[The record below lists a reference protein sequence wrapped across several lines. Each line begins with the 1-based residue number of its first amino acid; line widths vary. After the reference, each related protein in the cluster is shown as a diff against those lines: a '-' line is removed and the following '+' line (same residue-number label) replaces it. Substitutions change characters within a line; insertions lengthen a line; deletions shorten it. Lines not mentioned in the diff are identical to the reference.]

1 MKIELIEAYSHKEE
15 VKALFQEYTDMLIEC
30 DNNFKEYLNKQNYDD
45 ELEHLESK
53 YGLPYG
59 RLYLAF
65 CDNELAGCIALRN
78 IDNVNCEMKRLYVRP
93 DFRGKNIG
101 SILIKKIIEDARS
114 IGYKHILLDTFPFL
128 ETAIKLYKNLGFYEI
143 ESYNNNPMDNLIYL
157 KFDL

>member
-1 MKIELIEAYSHKEE
+1 MKIELIEGYSHEE
-15 VKALFQEYTDMLIEC
+15 EIRALFQEYTDTLIEC
-30 DNNFKEYLNKQNYDD
+30 DKGFKEYLNKQNYDD

-65 CDNELAGCIALRN
+65 CDNEIAGCVALRK
-78 IDNVNCEMKRLYVRP
+78 IDEDNCEMKRLYVRSK
-93 DFRGKNIG
+93 FRRNKIG
-101 SILIKKIIEDARS
+101 NLLVKKIIEDARS
-114 IGYKHILLDTFPFL
+114 IGYKYILLDTFPFL

-143 ESYNNNPMDNLIYL
+143 ESYNNSPMDNLIYL

>member
-30 DNNFKEYLNKQNYDD
+30 DKDFKEYLNKQNYDD
-45 ELEHLESK
+45 ELEHPESK

-65 CDNELAGCIALRN
+65 CDNELAGCIGLRK
-78 IDNVNCEMKRLYVRP
+78 IDEESCEMKRLYVRP

-101 SILIKKIIEDARS
+101 SILIKKIIEDTRS
-114 IGYKHILLDTFPFL
+114 IGYKHILLDTFRFFL
-128 ETAIKLYKNLGFYEI
+128 LPCPSVYYTSHKFLMFL
-143 ESYNNNPMDNLIYL
+143 SYCHHSPAT
-157 KFDL
+157 

>member
-30 DNNFKEYLNKQNYDD
+30 DKDFKEYLNKQNYDD
-45 ELEHLESK
+45 ELEHPESK

-78 IDNVNCEMKRLYVRP
+78 IDNVNCEMKRLYVRT

-101 SILIKKIIEDARS
+101 RILIKKIIEDATS

-128 ETAIKLYKNLGFYEI
+128 KTAINLYKNLGFYEI

>member
-1 MKIELIEAYSHKEE
+1 MKIEIVEAYAHKKE
-15 VKALFQEYTDMLIEC
+15 VKNLFIEYTDMLIEC
-30 DNNFKEYLNKQNYDD
+30 DKNFKDYLIKQNYDD
-45 ELEHLESK
+45 ELEHLENK

-65 CDNELAGCIALRN
+65 CDNKLAGCIGLKK
-78 IDNVNCEMKRLYVRP
+78 IDDESCEIKRLYVKP
-93 DFRGKNIG
+93 EFRGKQIGNI
-101 SILIKKIIEDARS
+101 LVKQIIADAKS

-128 ETAIKLYKNLGFYEI
+128 ETAIKMYKKLGFYEI

>member
-1 MKIELIEAYSHKEE
+1 MKIDLIEAYSHKEE
-15 VKALFQEYTDMLIEC
+15 AISLFKEYTGMLIEC
-30 DNNFKEYLNKQNYDD
+30 DNDFKEYLNKQNYDE

-65 CDNELAGCIALRN
+65 YNGELAGCIGLRK
-78 IDNVNCEMKRLYVRP
+78 IDEKNCEMKRLYVRP
-93 DFRGKNIG
+93 EFRGNNIG
-101 SILIKKIIEDARS
+101 NILVKKIIEDAKT

-143 ESYNNNPMDNLIYL
+143 ESYNNSPMDNLIYL
-157 KFDL
+157 NFNL

>member
-45 ELEHLESK
+45 ELEHLENK

-101 SILIKKIIEDARS
+101 RILIKKIIEDATS

-128 ETAIKLYKNLGFYEI
+128 KTAIKLYKNLGFHEI